1 MTRFPSSQPLLT
13 KKRLAQLSQIPPDWL
28 LPRSSLPLPFDFTDV
43 THDHSAVADFTST
56 PAWDVRRF
64 FEKCGLLTEKECE
77 IVSVDAFVALENM
90 RNGDWTAVEVTTAYC
105 KSAAVAHQTTTCLTE
120 IFFDRA
126 LSRAHDLDDHFRR
139 TGKTMG
145 PLHGLPI
152 SLKDQFNITGV
163 DTTMGYVKWIGQI
176 ATQNSTLVDILLES
190 GAVLYVKTNVP
201 QTLMFG
207 ETVNNIFGRTLN
219 PLNTSLS
226 PGGSSGGEAAL
237 LAAHGSPLGVG
248 TDIGGSIRV
257 PAGFCGLYGLKPSHG
272 RIPYYGAANS
282 CMGQESVPSVAGPM
296 ARSLRDLKL
305 FLKAVCTAMPWRR
318 DPQCVELAFRDF
330 VIPQRLRIGILT
342 TNSIEPPSPQ
352 VQAAMTRLTTSLRD
366 AGHEVVEWAPPPHL
380 AGLEIVCKMYT
391 ADAGEDIRASLH
403 PEDIVP
409 GIHHSPSGP
418 TTKRTTVY
426 ELWQLHRQR
435 DEYAHAYLTYWNEMR
450 VDCVLSP
457 VTSHMAMKHGESG
470 AEGTAS
476 YTAIFNLLGYASCCF
491 PVAATVGG
499 EGGGSVGVE
508 CVGRRFAEEW
518 VLGCVERIE
527 EAMGAS
533 ASASASASARTGV
546 DGMEERGVGYIR
558 L

>member
-13 KKRLAQLSQIPPDWL
+13 QKRLAQLSQIPPDWL
-28 LPRSSLPLPFDFTDV
+28 LPQSSLPLPFDFTDV

-105 KSAAVAHQTTTCLTE
+105 KSAAVAQQTTTCLTE

-152 SLKDQFNITGV
+152 SLKDQFNITGI

-176 ATQNSTLVDILLES
+176 ASQNSTLVDILLES

-257 PAGFCGLYGLKPSHG
+257 PSGFCGLYGLKPSHG

-305 FLKAVCTAMPWRR
+305 FLRAVCGAMPWRR

-330 VIPQRLRIGILT
+330 VIPRRLRIGVLS
-342 TNSIEPPSPQ
+342 TNSIEPPSPE
-352 VQAAMTRLTTSLRD
+352 VRAAMSRLVASLRH
-366 AGHEVVEWAPPPHL
+366 AGHEIVEWSPPPHL
-380 AGLEIVCKMYT
+380 SGLEIVCKMYT

-409 GIHHSPSGP
+409 GIHGHHPSP
-418 TTKRTTVY
+418 KRTSVY

-435 DEYAHAYLTYWNEMR
+435 DEYAHRYLGYWNEMG

-457 VTSHMAMKHGESG
+457 VTSHTAMKHGHSG

-491 PVAATVGG
+491 PVRTVG
-499 EGGGSVGVE
+499 EGGREGTVGVE

-527 EAMGAS
+527 EAMSLKVGE
-533 ASASASASARTGV
+533 GV
-546 DGMEERGVGYIR
+546 DRVDERMDA
-558 L
+558 